1 MSTKPRAI
9 VIGAGPMGLA
19 TAHRLAA
26 QGWAPLVLEADDR
39 IGGMSAHFDFDGLSV
54 ERYYHF
60 LCKMDDPLLELL
72 EELGLSDLLRWE
84 TTRMGLFYDGVMY
97 EWGRP
102 DALLTFPH
110 LSMVE
115 KFRYGLHVLRSRFM
129 PDWRALDDVE
139 ATAWIRSW
147 LGERA
152 YEMLWKK
159 TFEYKF
165 YELHE
170 NISAAWIATR
180 IRRVALSRRDAM
192 HEEMGY
198 IEGGSHKLLDAL
210 AQRIEAAGGEIRLD
224 TPVQQVLTRDGR
236 VTGVRSGD
244 ATFDADLVVS
254 TIPAPLVP
262 DMVPDLP
269 ADERARIE
277 AIDNIGVVCVQ
288 FKLSE
293 QFTPYFWTNVND
305 AQIEVPGVIEFTNL
319 NPLPAHIVYVPYY
332 MPPTHPKWSWA
343 HDRFAE
349 EALEVLQRIR
359 PDFDPATVLA
369 TNVSRYRYSQPICT
383 PGFGSRMP
391 PMATRLDGFFMA
403 DTSYCYPEDR
413 SISESVRIATRL
425 AELCGPA
432 RTPAA

>member
-54 ERYYHF
+54 ERSYHF

-72 EELGLSDLLRWE
+72 AGPGLSDLLRWE